1 MPVHPNQIR
10 SQSAAR
16 VPEPMMTAS
25 SCTSTARSVLRRR
38 LERQDVAANRYHD
51 QRLGAEVV
59 NIVVGGCVVTDDPNV
74 VITTTLGSCVAA
86 CLYDP
91 VAEIGGM
98 NHFLLPDAGMDALS
112 LSSRYGATAMEH
124 LINRLL
130 TVTGRRDRL
139 RAKVFGGAN
148 VNLNTLRTANIGR
161 RNVEFVMEYLATEG
175 IPTVSWDVGGAT
187 PRAVRFF
194 PTSGRSQRR
203 LIGGEILHD
212 IARNESSYMEHLGRT
227 RIEGDVELF

>member
-1 MPVHPNQIR
+1 
-10 SQSAAR
+10 
-16 VPEPMMTAS
+16 MMTDR

-51 QRLGAEVV
+51 RRLGAEVV

-98 NHFLLPDAGMDALS
+98 NHFLLPDAGSDTLS
-112 LSSRYGATAMEH
+112 LSSRYGATAMEQ

-130 TVTGRRDRL
+130 KVTGRRDRL
-139 RAKVFGGAN
+139 RAKLFGGAN
-148 VNLNTLRTANIGR
+148 VNLTTLRSANIGQ

-175 IPTVSWDVGGAT
+175 IPTVSWDVGGAS

-194 PTSGRSQRR
+194 PTTGRSQRR
-203 LIGGEILHD
+203 LIGDETLHD
-212 IARNESSYMEHLGRT
+212 IARNESSYIEHLRKS

>member
-1 MPVHPNQIR
+1 MMADSLADNSGASP
-10 SQSAAR
+10 AR
-16 VPEPMMTAS
+16 N
-25 SCTSTARSVLRRR
+25 VLRRR

-51 QRLGAEVV
+51 RRLGAEVV

-98 NHFLLPDAGMDALS
+98 NHFLLPDAGTDTLS

-130 TVTGRRDRL
+130 AVTGRRDRL
-139 RAKVFGGAN
+139 RAKLFGGAN
-148 VNLNTLRTANIGR
+148 VNLNTLRTANIGQ
-161 RNVEFVMEYLATEG
+161 RNVEFVMDYLATEG
-175 IPTVSWDVGGAT
+175 IPTVSWDVGGVS

-203 LIGGEILHD
+203 LIGDETLHD